1 MGNERNAVPSADAV
15 RVRRCSS
22 AMLDVSPTVDCTFDR
37 QVNQQI
43 ATGGGLS
50 SPCGRPSERTASS
63 FNFEMW
69 NGLKEEYAD
78 TLMVCNIVRAMVYV
92 RGRRSP
98 STSSRGAEW

>member
-1 MGNERNAVPSADAV
+1 MTAGSEMANE

-22 AMLDVSPTVDCTFDR
+22 AVRDVSPTIDCTFDR

-50 SPCGRPSERTASS
+50 SCCGCRMKSSS

-78 TLMVCNIVRAMVYV
+78 TLMVCNIMRAMVHV
-92 RGRRSP
+92 VGRRGR
-98 STSSRGAEW
+98 STSSCGAGLGER